1 MPKFLPDYGDSPSTQ
16 LGQFLHCFLR
26 IGLEWK
32 TRKRMMGLVPISS
45 LTNDNDI
52 TVSHIDVTMMNMALS
67 ASFTYLTF

>member
-1 MPKFLPDYGDSPSTQ
+1 MPKFLPDYGGTPSTQ

-32 TRKRMMGLVPISS
+32 RKERMMGLVPISS

-52 TVSHIDVTMMNMALS
+52 TVSHIDVTMMNMALL
-67 ASFTYLTF
+67 ASFTHLTC